1 MLVHF
6 YNPFHTENTMYINI
20 YLQIFHRN
28 SVICFVLFFFINM
41 SIRVLCIVQKNEEE
55 EEEKKE

>member
-1 MLVHF
+1 
-6 YNPFHTENTMYINI
+6 MYINI

-55 EEEKKE
+55 EEEKKRMNEKCIQSE